1 MSIVKGGRKAF
12 DEATR
17 GLNFTKDFHT
27 AVEAVMHDPTETH
40 GRRFMAWLK
49 RRAWGKYRLYAM
61 TDENQPATQA
71 DAAAELGIDKRIISN
86 LVAYYEKRG
95 YLYREEKILCPVI
108 APQPGPALE
117 KVTRSPD
124 FAKFL
129 DEWKVAHSSDFQALE
144 VARSTVKRLR
154 KVILSSYKQWL
165 APRTTNAATAA
176 EDVSSGPGEVENTPE
191 RESGVG
197 SGFIEKKT
205 HPDERTAKG
214 SPVEEG
220 ATDPSV
226 RPSGWHDVKFRKA
239 RLRSHLTKNYTWHSP
254 PDDVVLDPLADLIAT
269 RALFDHFTEASK
281 DFVPKKGWKGFL
293 PIARSVVAHHGD
305 YGQAKSK
312 SAGAGSDQETPLARQ
327 HRQAQERRR
336 PKDV

>member
-12 DEATR
+12 DEATK

-27 AVEAVMHDPTETH
+27 ALEAVMHDPTETN
-40 GRRFMAWLK
+40 GNRFMAWLK
-49 RRAWGKYRLYAM
+49 RRSWGKYRLYAM

-71 DAAAELGIDKRIISN
+71 DCERELGIDKRIISN
-86 LVAYYEKRG
+86 LVAYYERRG
-95 YLYREEKILCPVI
+95 YLYRDEKVLCPVI

-129 DEWKVAHSSDFQALE
+129 DEWKVAHSSDFEALE

-154 KVILSSYKQWL
+154 KVILSQYKRWL

-176 EDVSSGPGEVENTPE
+176 EDVSSGPGEVEKPPE
-191 RESGVG
+191 RESRVG
-197 SGFIEKKT
+197 PTFIEKKT
-205 HPDERTAKG
+205 NPDERTVKS

-220 ATDPSV
+220 SSDPSV
-226 RPSGWHDVKFRKA
+226 RPSGWHDPKFRKA
-239 RLRSHLTKNYTWHSP
+239 RLRSYLTKNFEWHSP
-254 PDDVVLDPLADLIAT
+254 PDDVVLNPLADLIT
-269 RALFDHFTEASK
+269 TKDLFDHFTEAAT
-281 DFVPKKGWKGFL
+281 DFVPKKGWKGFEK
-293 PIARSVVAHHGD
+293 IARSVVAHHAD
-305 YGQAKSK
+305 YGEAKSK
-312 SAGAGSDQETPLARQ
+312 SAAAGESPAAKQ
-327 HRQAQERRR
+327 HREAQERRK